1 MEPRNRSRRASG
13 TDTQLFGSHLPRCVS
28 EEHRGRLR
36 AALSFSPLLKPM
48 SFLSGDLM
56 SGPPDQGLPERSCRS
71 DGGDLVPRP
80 HVGTRFLDAFVL
92 PSPTC
97 PQVGPCIWP
106 VSAAAD
112 RQRAG

>member
-1 MEPRNRSRRASG
+1 M
-13 TDTQLFGSHLPRCVS
+13 
-28 EEHRGRLR
+28 RG
-36 AALSFSPLLKPM
+36 ALSFSPLLKTM

-56 SGPPDQGLPERSCRS
+56 SGPPDQGWPERSCRS

-80 HVGTRFLDAFVL
+80 RVGTRFLDAFVL

-106 VSAAAD
+106 VSAPLTASEQDD
-112 RQRAG
+112 RLEGYFRETQGEVPVCLWVIKNQ